1 MNLPKTETIVVAKC
15 GIALFI
21 TLNRPDARNAMS
33 LQMVNELMATFESIK
48 DDASV
53 RAVVLRG
60 AGGHF
65 CAGGD
70 IKDMGAAHSALAE
83 QRKNLQPEINSNDP
97 FYQLNR
103 QFGRLITVVNNA
115 PQVVIA
121 ILEGAVLGGGFGLAC
136 VSDIAIA
143 SASAKFGLPESGL
156 GLPPAQIAPFVVAR
170 IGLTQARRLALLGVR
185 FDGNEAK
192 SLGIV
197 HYVCVDSE
205 AIEAQLNEVLTQV
218 KRCAPNA
225 NRVTKEIILAVGSKP
240 LEKLLDDAALQFSR
254 AVQGSEGV
262 EGTTAFIE
270 KRDPNWFA

>member
-1 MNLPKTETIVVAKC
+1 MNLPKTETILLSKS

-21 TLNRPDARNAMS
+21 TLNRPESRNAMS
-33 LQMVNELMATFESIK
+33 LQMVNELMAVFEIIK
-48 DDASV
+48 DDTSV

-70 IKDMGAAHSALAE
+70 IKDMGAAHVALAA
-83 QRKNLQPEINSNDP
+83 QKKKHNSDVSDP

-103 QFGRLITVVNNA
+103 QFGRLITAVNSA
-115 PQVVIA
+115 PHVVIA
-121 ILEGAVLGGGFGLAC
+121 VLEGAVLGGGFGLAC

-143 SASAKFGLPESGL
+143 SAAAKFGLPESGL
-156 GLPPAQIAPFVVAR
+156 GIPPAQIAPFVVAR

-192 SLGIV
+192 NLGIV
-197 HYVCVDSE
+197 HYACADSD
-205 AIEAQLNEVLTQV
+205 AIDKQLNEVLSQV
-218 KRCAPNA
+218 NRCAPLA
-225 NRVTKEIILAVGSKP
+225 NRMTKEIILAVGSKP
-240 LEKLLDDAALQFSR
+240 LEKLLDDAALQFSQ
-254 AVQGSEGV
+254 AVQGCEGV